1 MTINVVFED
10 FEEMQAFASKLLG
23 GDKAQPVSK
32 AAETQP
38 APVGQQAK
46 PAPAIQPV
54 PAAVPVPSAQPVPV
68 VPPAPAVQPVPV
80 AVPVPAVQPAP
91 VAAPQ
96 QPVPT
101 AAPTYSLDDLARA
114 AMTLMDAGRQ
124 AELQQLLA
132 RFGVEALPMLPQ
144 AHYGAFATE
153 LRGLGAQI

>member
-23 GDKAQPVSK
+23 EKKERPASKAAKAQPAP
-32 AAETQP
+32 AAQQAPSASITLSPPVVQHTQP
-38 APVGQQAK
+38 APAAQTVPAT
-46 PAPAIQPV
+46 APAQ
-54 PAAVPVPSAQPVPV
+54 AVT
-68 VPPAPAVQPVPV
+68 PPQTV
-80 AVPVPAVQPAP
+80 P

-96 QPVPT
+96 QPIPT
-101 AAPTYSLDDLARA
+101 AAPTYTLDDLARA

-124 AELQQLLA
+124 TELQQLLA

-144 AHYGAFATE
+144 TRYGAFATE